1 MQSLSSGLSYAC
13 SGAKRAAK
21 PVIESLAPILPTF
34 GYRKAVVKK
43 SVGNC
48 IHEREATAVEKRNVN
63 AGNKGYEWRRQ
74 NDGARAAEQHVGSF
88 VKTVFIHLIADT

>member
-34 GYRKAVVKK
+34 GYGKAVVKK
-43 SVGNC
+43 V
-48 IHEREATAVEKRNVN
+48 
-63 AGNKGYEWRRQ
+63 
-74 NDGARAAEQHVGSF
+74 
-88 VKTVFIHLIADT
+88 